1 MLAKAKALLDEKK
14 YETAKELLENIFLQH
29 PEDPEANF
37 YCGAV
42 NDSLGLET
50 AAIPFYRRAIE
61 NGISGF
67 NREAAFI
74 QLGSSYRCI
83 GEYQLA
89 NETLQKGIEE
99 FPDNQAMKVFHAMT
113 LYNLDEHKE
122 SFSLL
127 LTTLITSSSDEWIK
141 NYKRALT
148 FYSEDIDEVWK

>member
-1 MLAKAKALLDEKK
+1 MLKKAIALMDERE
-14 YETAKELLENIFLQH
+14 YETAKELLETLVQQE

-42 NDSLGLET
+42 NDSMGLET
-50 AAIPFYRRAIE
+50 TAIPYYRRAIE

-89 NETLQKGIEE
+89 KETLQKGREE
-99 FPDNQAMKVFHAMT
+99 FPENQAMKVFYAMT
-113 LYNLDEHKE
+113 LYNLEEHKD
-122 SFSLL
+122 SFTLL
-127 LTTLITSSSDEWIK
+127 LNTLLTSSSDKWIN
-141 NYKRALT
+141 NYERALT
-148 FYSEDIDEVWK
+148 FYSEDIEGVWK